1 MIPKKNYISN
11 YNFIA
16 NNFKNKKGSL
26 FLLSKYNSYIIN
38 FNSEKKGKQIKSDAM
53 SVLLWYGC

>member
-1 MIPKKNYISN
+1 MIPKYISN

-16 NNFKNKKGSL
+16 NSFKNKRGYL
-26 FLLSKYNSYIIN
+26 FLLPKYNSYIIN
-38 FNSEKKGKQIKSDAM
+38 FNSEEKGKQIKSNAI